1 MVVEKN
7 RRILCRWCRQNYPNI
22 YKALI
27 EWHKTQK
34 IKIKRAANRV
44 ESEIMNSICDELRG
58 LGLHP
63 FRLHDSIYLPQNE
76 VEQIPFSIKQKVF
89 DFINNKN
96 MPMRVA

>member
-1 MVVEKN
+1 
-7 RRILCRWCRQNYPNI
+7 
-22 YKALI
+22 
-27 EWHKTQK
+27 
-34 IKIKRAANRV
+34 
-44 ESEIMNSICDELRG
+44 MNSICDELRG

-63 FRLHDSIYLPQNE
+63 FRLHDAIYLPQNE